1 VDTKNQ
7 GCFGMITLNLNEAAS
22 VVACIELYGKGA
34 GAHVKAFFA
43 AKERQGKAERN
54 KREAAQETESGAM
67 IEDSYRNG

>member
-1 VDTKNQ
+1 
-7 GCFGMITLNLNEAAS
+7 MITLTLFEATS
-22 VVACIELYGKGA
+22 VLACIELYGKDA

-54 KREAAQETESGAM
+54 KREATQEKESSAM